1 MEKYGRFKV
10 KYLPNHGEMREND
23 AIRKAEFERFL
34 EARNHELITGEMLSF
49 LSIII
54 PFLK

>member
-1 MEKYGRFKV
+1 MEKYGGFKV